1 MICKNCGNV
10 AHANYCSHC
19 GQKTDLR
26 PLNFSYLVNELSE
39 NVFQLQ
45 RGFFF
50 TVKSLF
56 TAPGKSINAYL
67 KGRRKQYFKPVSYLF
82 LLSTIYLLV
91 TLALGQN
98 TWMGDFISGWLEG
111 VRESGGDI
119 RPIFLWL
126 SEKYAYTALLLIP
139 IFSLASYLAFLKFK
153 KTYVEHIVINAYIT
167 GQQAIIYSVFA
178 ALGFFIESEYL
189 EMLPFLV
196 SVSYNIWTYY
206 QLFQKGNRV
215 LNILRS
221 LLTYLLYLILSTGIF
236 ISIFLL
242 TKL

>member
-19 GQKTDLR
+19 GQKTDL
-26 PLNFSYLVNELSE
+26 PTLDFSYLIKELSE

-50 TVKSLF
+50 TVKNLF
-56 TAPGKSINAYL
+56 VAPGKSINAYL
-67 KGRRKQYFKPVSYLF
+67 KGQRKPYFKPISYLF

-91 TLALGQN
+91 TLALGEN

-111 VRESGGDI
+111 VRENGEEASPLI
-119 RPIFLWL
+119 LWM

-139 IFSLASYLAFLKFK
+139 VFSLASYLSFFKYK
-153 KTYVEHIVINAYIT
+153 KTYVEHIVINAFIT
-167 GQQAIIYSVFA
+167 GQQAIIYSIFAGLGVFM
-178 ALGFFIESEYL
+178 ESEYW
-189 EMLPFLV
+189 EILPFLV
-196 SVSYNIWTYY
+196 SMTYNIWAYY
-206 QLFQKGNRV
+206 QLFDRGNRI

-221 LLTYLLYLILSTGIF
+221 LLTYILYLILSAGIF
-236 ISIFLL
+236 IFIFLL
-242 TKL
+242 MKI